1 MSNQKSTPKIVCF
14 GEVLWDIFPEG
25 KKLGGAPF
33 NVACSLHQLGAEVF
47 FISRIGNDELGNQ
60 IRKEV
65 SEQGLPT
72 SFVQQDENYPTG
84 TVEVNLDQSGSA
96 TYHITENVAW
106 DYIEVREDE
115 ITRVR
120 HSDAFI
126 FGSLIERAAS
136 AEALDTY
143 LRSAHFIVF
152 DVNLMP
158 PYYTIDKLR
167 KRMNAAHFIKFN
179 EEELQEIASAMGSFS
194 TELKDQIRSISERTH
209 TQHICV
215 TRGAN
220 GALFYTQGK
229 WVDHTG
235 YAVKVKDTVGA
246 GDSFLA
252 TLLYGLL
259 MGTDPKDALDR
270 ACAMGAI
277 VAQSEGANPVISSAE
292 LITFMK
298 THIQL
303 K

>member
-1 MSNQKSTPKIVCF
+1 
-14 GEVLWDIFPEG
+14 
-25 KKLGGAPF
+25 
-33 NVACSLHQLGAEVF
+33 
-47 FISRIGNDELGNQ
+47 
-60 IRKEV
+60 
-65 SEQGLPT
+65 
-72 SFVQQDENYPTG
+72 
-84 TVEVNLDQSGSA
+84 
-96 TYHITENVAW
+96 
-106 DYIEVREDE
+106 
-115 ITRVR
+115 
-120 HSDAFI
+120 
-126 FGSLIERAAS
+126 
-136 AEALDTY
+136 
-143 LRSAHFIVF
+143 
-152 DVNLMP
+152 
-158 PYYTIDKLR
+158 
-167 KRMNAAHFIKFN
+167 MNAAHFIKFN

-194 TELKDQIRSISERTH
+194 TELKDQIRYISERTH

-298 THIQL
+298 IHTYN
-303 K
+303 